1 MGPLV
6 SRVCPDTTLEI
17 RVIFFGTVLYVGKEV
32 VKKGIAME
40 GAPDQ
45 LIELIKENGRWKDP
59 EPAEETEEVAI
70 V

>member
-1 MGPLV
+1 M
-6 SRVCPDTTLEI
+6 
-17 RVIFFGTVLYVGKEV
+17 GKEV

-59 EPAEETEEVAI
+59 EPAEETEEVAS